1 MGRLTSRKL
10 SLIGAILTF
19 ILALGTSSAYAD
31 TITRVYNF
39 TSDHCTGGCLTGQTS
54 GGTVTVTDTG
64 AGFLDFFVQLTN
76 GNQFVNTGFDASF
89 GFNLNGITTV
99 DYSNVTANWT
109 IPGGDPQTAGSVHV
123 EGTGFFEF
131 GLESPGTG
139 GSSPAGSTLAFRITA
154 TGLDITDI
162 EANALANFFAADIIS
177 GTTGFTGAI
186 DVSTPPTTVPDGGST
201 LSLLGLAVLGL
212 GYLRRRAA

>member
-10 SLIGAILTF
+10 SLLGAVLTF

-39 TSDHCTGGCLTGQTS
+39 TSDHCTGVCLTGQTS

-109 IPGGDPQTAGSVHV
+109 IPGGDPQTAGS
-123 EGTGFFEF
+123 
-131 GLESPGTG
+131 
-139 GSSPAGSTLAFRITA
+139 
-154 TGLDITDI
+154 
-162 EANALANFFAADIIS
+162 
-177 GTTGFTGAI
+177 
-186 DVSTPPTTVPDGGST
+186 
-201 LSLLGLAVLGL
+201 
-212 GYLRRRAA
+212 